1 MLTIEGVPASK
12 VTVVYNGMEP
22 LPIPCEDEVTAV
34 RRELGLTNERV
45 CLVLARLH
53 EEKGHRV
60 LFDAIPLIQSTAER
74 VVFLLAGIGPAR
86 TELESEARSRG
97 LRGVVRFLGWR
108 TDVSALIASSTLVAL
123 PSLAES
129 FGFSLVEA
137 MSLGKPVVASATG
150 GVPEI
155 VDHDETGLLV
165 PPGNARALAE
175 AISSML
181 ADPQRAASLGERG
194 RQRAKRFGFDAMMRG
209 YERVYDEVCD
219 QRNQRG
225 RLRLRRRSVVTS

>member
-1 MLTIEGVPASK
+1 
-12 VTVVYNGMEP
+12 
-22 LPIPCEDEVTAV
+22 
-34 RRELGLTNERV
+34 
-45 CLVLARLH
+45 
-53 EEKGHRV
+53 
-60 LFDAIPLIQSTAER
+60 
-74 VVFLLAGIGPAR
+74 
-86 TELESEARSRG
+86 
-97 LRGVVRFLGWR
+97 
-108 TDVSALIASSTLVAL
+108 
-123 PSLAES
+123 
-129 FGFSLVEA
+129 